1 MDLLLPL
8 ISLLLIAG
16 GDSQHASFT
25 DAAMTTSPNSR
36 SLMLTKYWE
45 AVLPKTPMPPA
56 IRNLIAQQHD
66 DITIGSSDLKFVKG
80 LRKIGPEYGR
90 GKLEDDNGDKH
101 VHIASQVEDGLRDL
115 SESEHEGDPKRLT
128 MSYEPE
134 LEESPDKLTMSYRK
148 TREEKPKRITMSYWS
163 ELEGSPHKLTMSY
176 GTQHEEDPEKLTMSY
191 GSQYEEDPDKL
202 TMSYGSEHE
211 DDRERV
217 TMSYGSEHGDVLDK
231 FTMSRD

>member
-8 ISLLLIAG
+8 ISLILIAG
-16 GDSQHASFT
+16 GDSQHARFI

-36 SLMLTKYWE
+36 SLTLTKNWE

-56 IRNLIAQQHD
+56 ISDLIAQQDD
-66 DITIGSSDLKFVKG
+66 DITIGSNDLKFVKG
-80 LRKIGPEYGR
+80 LRKIRPGYGR

-101 VHIASQVEDGLRDL
+101 VHIASEVEYGLKEL

-134 LEESPDKLTMSYRK
+134 LEEGPDKLTMSY
-148 TREEKPKRITMSYWS
+148 
-163 ELEGSPHKLTMSY
+163 GS
-176 GTQHEEDPEKLTMSY
+176 QHEEDPEKLTMSY

-211 DDRERV
+211 DDREKV
-217 TMSYGSEHGDVLDK
+217 AMSYGSEH
-231 FTMSRD
+231 